1 VGNAALLG
9 LLLVPSL
16 WFVMTIAG
24 PDAWSL
30 QGLRDAPFS
39 PAGETLLAAL
49 LLPASLVLAG
59 VWPFGFLTNGPRF
72 APLAAL
78 LLVVVLVPMVGE
90 GLEHWRSLYAGWL
103 VLAAFVAAATAN
115 WPRVMACAG
124 LFAIACGGATASWSG
139 TSLTIIASLLSL
151 RPATS
156 RPLGRLACLAAGAC
170 GMAAL
175 QATLAHEV
183 VYSVLMLLAVVLG
196 VLRDAA
202 PPGASCLVAGEHR
215 RYALRIEGE
224 DLVVL
229 RRSALHAGEPV
240 TMPVPRDP
248 RPSGVP
254 SAVVRC
260 RPRARG
266 LLDHIASHH
275 RRVARRHGI
284 GYAQLCLDG
293 RHAAR
298 VVCHHGKSLFPEVLD
313 HLVQQPQ
320 LGDL

>member
-1 VGNAALLG
+1 MEISVARKRLEEMRADLDKTLSVLAGEHHLVRGGGAEAGDAGANLTDADRNAASVQAALAQRAEVLAALSRIDDGSYGRCVDCAGPVPEPPPQGTTSIRAGLARRWGMPALLG

-59 VWPFGFLTNGPRF
+59 VWPFGFLANGPRF

-196 VLRDAA
+196 VLRT
-202 PPGASCLVAGEHR
+202 PLRP
-215 RYALRIEGE
+215 ALP
-224 DLVVL
+224 
-229 RRSALHAGEPV
+229 A
-240 TMPVPRDP
+240 
-248 RPSGVP
+248 
-254 SAVVRC
+254 
-260 RPRARG
+260 
-266 LLDHIASHH
+266 
-275 RRVARRHGI
+275 
-284 GYAQLCLDG
+284 
-293 RHAAR
+293 
-298 VVCHHGKSLFPEVLD
+298 
-313 HLVQQPQ
+313 
-320 LGDL
+320 

>member
-1 VGNAALLG
+1 MPALLPSIPYLLAIVAALLLVGPPIRPGVIGIVLVALATAAASRVTQGTPSFHAINNGLLYGGVLLFIVASALALKGGRPAAAGPVPEPPPQGTTSIRAGLARRWGMPALLG

-59 VWPFGFLTNGPRF
+59 VWPFGFLANGPRF

-78 LLVVVLVPMVGE
+78 LLLVVLVPMVGE

-156 RPLGRLACLAAGAC
+156 RPLGRMACLAAGAC

-183 VYSVLMLLAVVLG
+183 VYSVLMSLAVVLG
-196 VLRDAA
+196 VLRTPLRAA
-202 PPGASCLVAGEHR
+202 
-215 RYALRIEGE
+215 
-224 DLVVL
+224 
-229 RRSALHAGEPV
+229 
-240 TMPVPRDP
+240 VP
-248 RPSGVP
+248 
-254 SAVVRC
+254 A
-260 RPRARG
+260 
-266 LLDHIASHH
+266 
-275 RRVARRHGI
+275 
-284 GYAQLCLDG
+284 
-293 RHAAR
+293 
-298 VVCHHGKSLFPEVLD
+298 
-313 HLVQQPQ
+313 
-320 LGDL
+320 